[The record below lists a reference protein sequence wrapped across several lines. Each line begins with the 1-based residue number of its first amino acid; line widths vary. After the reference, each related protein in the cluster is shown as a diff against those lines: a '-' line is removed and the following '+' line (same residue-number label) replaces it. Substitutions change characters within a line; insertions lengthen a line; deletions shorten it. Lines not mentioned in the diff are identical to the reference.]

1 MSYQPVLYCTHRPG
15 PPLDRFV
22 EQLWYWEGVP
32 LAHAKDLLLPNGQC
46 GLIINLFEFFSSFLV
61 EFLLFL
67 GIALF
72 SMAIVMI
79 QHL

>member
-32 LAHAKDLLLPNGQC
+32 LAHAKDRLLPKRPVRPDHQSLRRRNAQ
-46 GLIINLFEFFSSFLV
+46 LQRR
-61 EFLLFL
+61 
-67 GIALF
+67 AR
-72 SMAIVMI
+72 
-79 QHL
+79 